1 MDTSTAGMILI
12 LLLALFGILLFL
24 SIEYK
29 KNKDYRYLLSSV
41 IVAEFMALFL
51 ACLIYAMFAH
61 KTEILNAMR
70 NAYPLRFGTVATQRS

>member
-41 IVAEFMALFL
+41 AEFMALFL

-61 KTEILNAMR
+61 RKDIAGAIGTSYGGMR
-70 NAYPLRFGTVATQRS
+70 NYAYKRFGG

>member
-1 MDTSTAGMILI
+1 MDTSAAGMILI
-12 LLLALFGILLFL
+12 LLLALFGVLLFL
-24 SIEYK
+24 SIQYK

-61 KTEILNAMR
+61 RKYIAGAFGGLR
-70 NAYPLRFGTVATQRS
+70 NSAYQRFGG

>member
-1 MDTSTAGMILI
+1 MDTSAAGMILI

-61 KTEILNAMR
+61 RKELYAGASSMGSSM
-70 NAYPLRFGTVATQRS
+70 YQRFRPGQ